1 MPSRNSKESYSREDR
16 GIEMR
21 SVLFRG
27 EEESK
32 EIGKLLCKVTEL
44 GKNESGV
51 LNPEYLNLE
60 SRVCS
65 QWGKGF

>member
-1 MPSRNSKESYSREDR
+1 
-16 GIEMR
+16 MR

>member
-1 MPSRNSKESYSREDR
+1 
-16 GIEMR
+16 MR
-21 SVLFRG
+21 SVLLRG

-32 EIGKLLCKVTEL
+32 EIGKLLCK
-44 GKNESGV
+44 KKKKDESGV
-51 LNPEYLNLE
+51 LNPKHLNME

>member
-1 MPSRNSKESYSREDR
+1 
-16 GIEMR
+16 MR
-21 SVLFRG
+21 SVLFRS

-44 GKNESGV
+44 RKDESRV
-51 LNPEYLNLE
+51 LNPHHLNLE

-65 QWGKGF
+65 QWEKGF

>member
-1 MPSRNSKESYSREDR
+1 
-16 GIEMR
+16 MR

-32 EIGKLLCKVTEL
+32 EIGRLLCKVTEL

-51 LNPEYLNLE
+51 LNPQYLNLE

-65 QWGKGF
+65 HWGKGF